1 MQSNSNHH
9 SIKQLCFGLAVRV
22 HQVALKQGL
31 IFPIGTISNGE
42 VARKYLYIYTFIYKR
57 FPPKLETLHK
67 REQYIFCQFEDV
79 SQNLKQALEIH
90 LLAAAAL

>member
-1 MQSNSNHH
+1 MSADKYP
-9 SIKQLCFGLAVRV
+9 SIFSRQMEAIV
-22 HQVALKQGL
+22 
-31 IFPIGTISNGE
+31 
-42 VARKYLYIYTFIYKR
+42 YIYKR
-57 FPPKLETLHK
+57 FPPKLESLDK